1 MNIENLF
8 NLYNKYGKYDYI
20 GEDVSQ
26 IEHMIQ
32 AAMIAEEEKQSTDVI
47 LACFLHD
54 IGHLIGL
61 DTNLEQ
67 TDYGVL
73 NHEFIGSD
81 YLRKL
86 GFKYPIPELVENHVK
101 AKKYLTF
108 KNPDYYNN
116 LSNASKQTLKE
127 QGGPMTKQQAENFE
141 NDELFEVS
149 LKMRIYDE
157 KAKIKDMKINSIDYY
172 FDKINKYLLLQT
184 I

>member
-1 MNIENLF
+1 MKIHNLF
-8 NLYNKYGKYDYI
+8 DLYKKYGTYDYI
-20 GEDVSQ
+20 SEDISQ

-32 AAMIAEEEKQSTDVI
+32 AAMIAEKEKQSEEVI

-61 DTNLEQ
+61 DKNLKQ

-157 KAKIKDMKINSIDYY
+157 KAKIKDMKINTIDYY
-172 FDKINKYLLLQT
+172 FDKINKYLLL
-184 I
+184 

>member
-157 KAKIKDMKINSIDYY
+157 KAKIKDMKIKLN
-172 FDKINKYLLLQT
+172 LLS
-184 I
+184 

>member
-1 MNIENLF
+1 MTIENLF

-32 AAMIAEEEKQSTDVI
+32 AAMIT
-47 LACFLHD
+47 
-54 IGHLIGL
+54 
-61 DTNLEQ
+61 
-67 TDYGVL
+67 
-73 NHEFIGSD
+73 
-81 YLRKL
+81 
-86 GFKYPIPELVENHVK
+86 
-101 AKKYLTF
+101 
-108 KNPDYYNN
+108 
-116 LSNASKQTLKE
+116 ASKQTLKE

-157 KAKIKDMKINSIDYY
+157 KAKIKNMKINSIDYY